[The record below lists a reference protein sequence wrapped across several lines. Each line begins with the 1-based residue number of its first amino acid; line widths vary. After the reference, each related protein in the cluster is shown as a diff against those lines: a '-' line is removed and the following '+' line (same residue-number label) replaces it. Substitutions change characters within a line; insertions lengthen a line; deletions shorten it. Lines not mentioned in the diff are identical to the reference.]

1 LASFTLFSFT
11 LVPIEGCLLHWN
23 QYDTFIFSI
32 LVPVVLFA
40 ASAIVIFVIYG
51 YKLWKKVNPSE
62 IICRDCVTYFIVCNL
77 VIFFQMYP
85 RLVLES
91 FQILNC
97 IPVGTNYYLVADL
110 SIQCYTSAYSGAE
123 AVAILVIII
132 YGILIPLGVA
142 YYIWK
147 QRAQKSKDSS
157 LLLKRFGFFYG
168 KYKENYFYWDIVDLF
183 TKLILAVVL
192 VYADSILV
200 KLTVILFIFLTII
213 ITELQIRP
221 FIEDKHNYSALLT
234 FIAVFFTITCGLY
247 FYDNGLIEFGYYFDL
262 AAVDIIVLLVNIS
275 ALGAIFVL
283 FCISTLNNVKKHLVY
298 TSKPTAENL

>member
-1 LASFTLFSFT
+1 
-11 LVPIEGCLLHWN
+11 
-23 QYDTFIFSI
+23 
-32 LVPVVLFA
+32 
-40 ASAIVIFVIYG
+40 
-51 YKLWKKVNPSE
+51 
-62 IICRDCVTYFIVCNL
+62 
-77 VIFFQMYP
+77 
-85 RLVLES
+85 
-91 FQILNC
+91 
-97 IPVGTNYYLVADL
+97 
-110 SIQCYTSAYSGAE
+110 
-123 AVAILVIII
+123 
-132 YGILIPLGVA
+132 
-142 YYIWK
+142 
-147 QRAQKSKDSS
+147 
-157 LLLKRFGFFYG
+157 
-168 KYKENYFYWDIVDLF
+168 VDLF